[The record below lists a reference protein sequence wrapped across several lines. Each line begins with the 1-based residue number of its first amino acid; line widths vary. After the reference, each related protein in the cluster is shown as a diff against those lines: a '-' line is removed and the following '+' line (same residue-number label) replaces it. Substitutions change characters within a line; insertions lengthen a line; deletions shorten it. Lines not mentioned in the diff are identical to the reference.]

1 MSDDAVPLRLLKHL
15 HKALSH
21 RIRTPL
27 SVISN
32 DLQFLNSQYP
42 HAELD
47 RTIAQCKKITDVLTD
62 CVIEEASR
70 EAIDRHI
77 GHLAKWES
85 RPGSEKHSIVITARV
100 ETTRSCD
107 FLLFSEAF
115 NEILSQDT
123 VHAPILDALCLSL
136 GIKIAGRVRPGAIEV
151 ELIFP
156 A

>member
-62 CVIEEASR
+62 CAIEEGSR
-70 EAIDRHI
+70 EALDRHLSY
-77 GHLAKWES
+77 LAKWES
-85 RPGSEKHSIVITARV
+85 KPGTEKHSIVIEAPV
-100 ETTRSCD
+100 ETTRSID

-123 VHAPILDALCLSL
+123 VHAPILDALCISL
-136 GIKIAGRVRPGAIEV
+136 GVKIRGRLRPGVIEV